1 MVLGTTKITQ
11 GGSGPSG
18 IVAGDWT
25 QILVS
30 IDCADAGDDLHKAT
44 ELLIKENMH
53 RRNRLFISLTI
64 NGVKTGTTQ

>member
-1 MVLGTTKITQ
+1 MVLGTAKIIQ

-18 IVAGDWT
+18 IVADDWT

-30 IDCADAGDDLHKAT
+30 IDCGDAGDDLHKAT
-44 ELLIKENMH
+44 ELFRKENMH

-64 NGVKTGTTQ
+64 NGIKTGTTQ